1 MESNICVKA
10 TPNEMETAFNSN
22 DPLYSIRYYSILFD
36 VSCYT
41 DKEWESMF
49 DVKFPYEVV
58 IRHGECNTG
67 LNEKRMYSSWNNV
80 VNALKKK
87 VETRRKN
94 NE

>member
-1 MESNICVKA
+1 MESCIRVKA

-94 NE
+94 DE

>member
-1 MESNICVKA
+1 
-10 TPNEMETAFNSN
+10 METAFNSN

-94 NE
+94 DE

>member
-1 MESNICVKA
+1 MESSICVKA
-10 TPNEMETAFNSN
+10 TPNEIETAFNSN

-49 DVKFPYEVV
+49 DVKFPYKVL
-58 IRHGECNTG
+58 IRHGGYTR